1 MSSSSSEGGGEGVFH
16 VKEEWRVMEE
26 VNKVCETLKLMI
38 KAAAYDS
45 ISDMSGLNDSE
56 LVKFVREVIDHE
68 KKTNQAIEEYTCKMI
83 EEFAKRGIGPI
94 PKDFIS
100 ILGYP
105 FVTYFRGRVTF
116 SFATKEIADKLL
128 DGIKPY
134 LEKLH
139 NEGAIKSTEDGKK
152 EMGQTQ

>member
-1 MSSSSSEGGGEGVFH
+1 MSSSSIEGGGEGVFH

-68 KKTNQAIEEYTCKMI
+68 RKTNQAIEEYTCKMI

-100 ILGYP
+100 ILGNP

-116 SFATKEIADKLL
+116 SFVTKEIADKLFE
-128 DGIKPY
+128 GIKPI

-139 NEGAIKSTEDGKK
+139 NEGAIKSTEGEKK

>member
-1 MSSSSSEGGGEGVFH
+1 MSGPSSEGGGKGVFH
-16 VKEEWRVMEE
+16 VKEEWRVMKE

-56 LVKFVREVIDHE
+56 LAKFVREVIDYE

-83 EEFAKRGIGPI
+83 EEFAKRHIGPI

-100 ILGYP
+100 ILGNP

-116 SFATKEIADKLL
+116 SFATKEIVDKVFE
-128 DGIKPY
+128 GIKPY
-134 LEKLH
+134 LEKLY
-139 NEGAIKSTEDGKK
+139 NEGAIKSTEGEKK
-152 EMGQTQ
+152 ETTQTQ

>member
-1 MSSSSSEGGGEGVFH
+1 MSSPSAEGGGEGVFH

-45 ISDMSGLNDSE
+45 ISDMSNLNDSE

-83 EEFAKRGIGPI
+83 EEFAKRHIGPI

-100 ILGYP
+100 ILGNP

-116 SFATKEIADKLL
+116 SFATKEITDKLFE
-128 DGIKPY
+128 GMRPI
-134 LEKLH
+134 LEKLY
-139 NEGAIKSTEDGKK
+139 NEGAIKSTESEKK

>member
-1 MSSSSSEGGGEGVFH
+1 MSSPSSEGGGEGVFH

-38 KAAAYDS
+38 KATAYDS

-56 LVKFVREVIDHE
+56 LAKFVREVIDYE

-83 EEFAKRGIGPI
+83 EEFAKRGIGPP

-100 ILGYP
+100 ILGNP
-105 FVTYFRGRVTF
+105 FMKYFRGSVIF
-116 SFATKEIADKLL
+116 SFATKEITDKVFEK
-128 DGIKPY
+128 IKPY
-134 LEKLH
+134 LEKLY
-139 NEGAIKSTEDGKK
+139 NEGVIKSAEGEKK
-152 EMGQTQ
+152 ETTQTQ

>member
-1 MSSSSSEGGGEGVFH
+1 MSSPSAEGGGEGVFH

-45 ISDMSGLNDSE
+45 ISDMSNLDDSE

-68 KKTNQAIEEYTCKMI
+68 RKTNQAIEEYTCKMI
-83 EEFAKRGIGPI
+83 EEFAKRHIGPI
-94 PKDFIS
+94 PKDYIS
-100 ILGYP
+100 ILGNP

-116 SFATKEIADKLL
+116 SFATKEITDKLFE
-128 DGIKPY
+128 GIKPI
-134 LEKLH
+134 LEKLY
-139 NEGAIKSTEDGKK
+139 NEGAIKSENEKK
-152 EMGQTQ
+152 ETGQTQ

>member
-1 MSSSSSEGGGEGVFH
+1 MSSPSSEGGGEGGFH

-45 ISDMSGLNDSE
+45 ISDMSGLDDSE

-68 KKTNQAIEEYTCKMI
+68 RKTNQAIEEYTCKMI
-83 EEFAKRGIGPI
+83 EEFAKRDIGPI
-94 PKDFIS
+94 PKDYVS

-116 SFATKEIADKLL
+116 SFATKEIVDKVFEEV
-128 DGIKPY
+128 KPY
-134 LEKLH
+134 LEKLL
-139 NEGAIKSTEDGKK
+139 NEGANKSTEGEKK
-152 EMGQTQ
+152 ETGQTQ

>member
-1 MSSSSSEGGGEGVFH
+1 
-16 VKEEWRVMEE
+16 MEE

-68 KKTNQAIEEYTCKMI
+68 RKTNQAIEEYTCKMI

-94 PKDFIS
+94 PKDYIS

-105 FVTYFRGRVTF
+105 FVAYFRGRVAF
-116 SFATKEIADKLL
+116 SSFVKEIIGKVFEE
-128 DGIKPY
+128 IKPY

-139 NEGAIKSTEDGKK
+139 NEGAIKSTEGDKK
-152 EMGQTQ
+152 ETEKQQ

>member
-1 MSSSSSEGGGEGVFH
+1 MSSPSVEGGGEGVFH

-45 ISDMSGLNDSE
+45 ISDMSGLNDGE

-68 KKTNQAIEEYTCKMI
+68 RKTNQAIEEYTCKMI
-83 EEFAKRGIGPI
+83 EEFAKQHIGPL

-100 ILGYP
+100 ILGNP

-134 LEKLH
+134 LEKLY
-139 NEGAIKSTEDGKK
+139 NEGIIKSTESEKK
-152 EMGQTQ
+152 EVGQTQ